1 MAPTITMTPSVPEL
15 DPEWVRLVEPI
26 VPKIPQ
32 GSTSVIPIEA
42 ARKSMGELDAAKVQ
56 ALDISMADLKEGL
69 EITNIKVAMRD
80 GVEREMRIFK
90 PKDAVSVPVYLG

>member
-1 MAPTITMTPSVPEL
+1 MAPSVPEL

-26 VPKIPQ
+26 VPKTPR
-32 GSTSVIPIEA
+32 GSTAVIPIEA
-42 ARKSMGELDAAKVQ
+42 ARKSMGELDAAKVK

-80 GVEREMRIFK
+80 GVER
-90 PKDAVSVPVYLG
+90 